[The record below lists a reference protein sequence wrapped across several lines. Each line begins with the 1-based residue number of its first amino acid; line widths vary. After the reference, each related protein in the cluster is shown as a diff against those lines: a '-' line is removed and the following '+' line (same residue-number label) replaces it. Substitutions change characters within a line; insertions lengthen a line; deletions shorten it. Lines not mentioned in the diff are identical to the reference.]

1 MIKRSIR
8 TLLATAALLLAAQ
21 GAVAYTLTAG
31 TYYFDNTSTN
41 WSKVYMRIGTTSW
54 VNVYEMSKVNGNA
67 NIWSVTFSSNQDNYA
82 AVQFASTDGYNY
94 TSDCGGDCGIYNG
107 NVIGSGY
114 KTDYVTEDLSPSF
127 PLFIATST
135 ISNGYVVLNQQ
146 STGTRGQSCP
156 SGVSQSV
163 SLGGTTIT
171 AGSTVG
177 YFLPGATVTLSGST
191 SLTYG
196 TANSYDK
203 VHATL
208 NYYLQGSSYSQ
219 LSASGNNS
227 TTKTCSKSVTLPT
240 ATGEYNTSHYFKCVG
255 VASATVTAKYHIVGL
270 TGQSLNFGSVSTSSN
285 KTLSEALTNVWDGD
299 GTASV
304 TATITGTNASDF
316 TFANGTQSTT
326 ISVTSKSGSENI
338 TFTPS
343 TTGERTATLTL
354 TLSYNSTSKD
364 YTYTL
369 SGKGADGSIVP
380 KIASD
385 AVVLAGPSATMH
397 GYLQSANCKSM
408 TERGFYIKASSSF
421 AKDNLACTTK
431 VTDAN
436 TDEITTGSSW
446 SATTGTL
453 SANTTYYYRSYV
465 TDDESDTEI
474 VSDDIRTF
482 HTGDAC
488 NYALGDTIYFTIDK
502 SLGADDACA
511 LKYRGFDNAIAK
523 IKSSTFS
530 TSNNLNYNIVF
541 LVAPAATNYTGGS
554 TTSKTGGDA
563 TDLSTI
569 LFEDINSGSSPS
581 KVLVIR
587 SSVPTK
593 RPVIQHPTLRS
604 SRNIIF
610 DNVKIV
616 GSSVAGATSGK
627 YDNAMDIDNDKTIW
641 DELTDSDILTNANI
655 TIKNSYIWSE
665 GFTCIHVASYDGIT
679 LENNDIEAHLES
691 TSLNDGNVICW
702 GSSVKFLQSKNIKF
716 IRNNFRGSHA
726 TSFWVQGIK
735 GLLMMNNVFWNSNDS
750 FNSDYADNTCF
761 VRLVTQFTANENQ
774 KIGIYYNT
782 FYIDEYTTTTPRHV
796 DYFRLG
802 RYYKYNTQ
810 LISNLSQNQY
820 STIRFMYNNCYNY
833 DNTVI
838 GANVDGDNKWCLT
851 DTEGNW
857 CSSINYNNYWS
868 RYDEARHSEE
878 SVFNIPSSTV
888 CTSNTQYYVNVENL
902 VCSNTSDP
910 SLLVIKG
917 GDLNLGTALA
927 SNITGLGETNY
938 YNDRLHPS
946 NENDAVRRTNGKW
959 TLGAY
964 QQTEGGAPLG
974 DMVWWGDVSADWDD
988 RANWRK
994 PDGSRVTCVDNIST
1008 DVRMIIPAPHS
1019 TQYKIPDG
1027 GITRYPEMP
1036 SKFEGTRTKLTSE
1049 AVNAGHG
1056 YSIPTKFAGNIE
1068 IEYGGALKNVSSLKD
1083 DGGRRYTEATNYF
1096 TAGRDEWI
1104 LVGTVIKPFDNE
1116 SKSSVRLVQSGDY
1129 FLYHW
1134 PHVYMHKAYV
1144 GEKSGDTYP
1153 VNWQVPFADL
1163 DEKVD
1168 YNTVFAIQI
1177 PNQYGPNKLP
1187 AQWVGASGDETE
1199 KKTFTFNGWLLND
1212 EIVPEYKI
1220 SGPVLLCNTY
1230 PANIDVATAQ
1240 TENSGSIKY
1249 YDYSTGVR
1257 NFVSYVSGTK
1267 EIKSGNGFLFVPN
1280 GSNDGWFRISNTM
1293 LTETSTIYKSAPSV
1307 NPYFIVNAYN
1317 ASGAGGSTAA
1327 IVNDV
1332 LKSDAFNAET
1342 DLINTVIDNTPAQ
1355 PEVYVMMY
1363 NRELDK
1369 VVVPD
1374 ISQSIPLGLVCGRKM
1389 TVVFG
1394 KYEAEG
1400 IVKAV
1405 LVDTQEDKQYDITEG
1420 TASITLA
1427 KGTYTGRF
1435 YLNLS
1440 LDDETVTSIEETEGS
1455 NEPES
1460 VTNSVSISA
1469 YGSNVIITS
1478 TEGVV
1483 LQEAYITDMTG
1494 HTFVVK
1500 LNNDHLNKI
1509 HLNVASGVYVIKAIG
1524 DNASRT
1530 EKVIIK

>member
-177 YFLPGATVTLSGST
+177 YFMPGATVTLSGST

-299 GTASV
+299 GTAPV

-316 TFANGTQSTT
+316 TFANGTRSTT

-338 TFTPS
+338 TFTPGG
-343 TTGERTATLTL
+343 TGDRTATLTL
-354 TLSYNSTSKD
+354 RLSYNSTYKD

-385 AVVLAGPSATMH
+385 AVVLAGPSATMY

-408 TERGFYIKASSSF
+408 TVRGFFIKTSEF
-421 AKDNLACTTK
+421 AKGSTAGTTK
-431 VTDAN
+431 VTDPN
-436 TDEITTGSSW
+436 TDEISIGSSW
-446 SATTGTL
+446 SATSGTL
-453 SANTTYYYRSYV
+453 SPNTTYYYRSFV
-465 TDDESDTEI
+465 TESGVDI
-474 VSDDIRTF
+474 MSDDIRTF
-482 HTGDAC
+482 RTGDAC
-488 NYALGDTIYFTIDK
+488 NYTLGDTVYVTIDQ

-541 LVAPAATNYTGGS
+541 LVAPAATNYTGES

-616 GSSVAGATSGK
+616 GSSVAGDTSGK

-802 RYYKYNTQ
+802 RYYNYNTQ
-810 LISNLSQNQY
+810 LISNLSQNQC

-838 GANVDGDNKWCLT
+838 GANVSGDNKWCLT
-851 DTEGNW
+851 DTESNW

-1096 TAGRDEWI
+1096 TAGRNEWI

-1129 FLYHW
+1129 FLDHT
-1134 PHVYMHKAYV
+1134 PHVYMRQAEMAA
-1144 GEKSGDTYP
+1144 GPSF
-1153 VNWQVPFADL
+1153 NWDIPFAQL
-1163 DEKVD
+1163 DESVE
-1168 YNTVFAIQI
+1168 YNKVFAIRV
-1177 PNQYGPNKLP
+1177 PNQYGPYKFP
-1187 AQWVGASGDETE
+1187 ASWVGMSGDET
-1199 KKTFTFNGWLLND
+1199 KSKTFSFNGWFLND
-1212 EIVPEYKI
+1212 DMVSEYSTGGNNI
-1220 SGPVLLCNTY
+1220 MLCNTL
-1230 PANIDVATAQ
+1230 PANIMAYEAGQ
-1240 TENSGSIKY
+1240 ANNGSVYY
-1249 YDYSTGVR
+1249 YDYDVAKNIVLAVDGD
-1257 NFVSYVSGTK
+1257 GK
-1267 EIKSGNGFLFVPN
+1267 EIKPQNGFVFVP
-1280 GSNDGWFRISNTM
+1280 GLGHDGWFRITKDLLSDN
-1293 LTETSTIYKSAPSV
+1293 STAYKSATV
-1307 NPYFIVNAYN
+1307 KNPYFSIATLNSNGDGGSVASVRLDELKADEYVYGTDLLNIVNTSA
-1317 ASGAGGSTAA
+1317 T
-1327 IVNDV
+1327 
-1332 LKSDAFNAET
+1332 T
-1342 DLINTVIDNTPAQ
+1342 Q
-1355 PEVYVMMY
+1355 PEVSLPRYGMEFD
-1363 NRELDK
+1363 NLTIPSFDEA
-1369 VVVPD
+1369 
-1374 ISQSIPLGLVCGRKM
+1374 IPLNLMVPANM
-1389 TVVFG
+1389 TVEFKAYS
-1394 KYEAEG
+1394 KYDIEQAL
-1400 IVKAV
+1400 
-1405 LVDTQEDKQYDITEG
+1405 LVDRVTGKEYDLLSDEVCSIALTQGSYI
-1420 TASITLA
+1420 
-1427 KGTYTGRF
+1427 GRF
-1435 YLNLS
+1435 YLNLGEAEDVPTAVDEDVQVES
-1440 LDDETVTSIEETEGS
+1440 GAIEIYSVGNEVTISSNSKVELLDV
-1455 NEPES
+1455 
-1460 VTNSVSISA
+1460 
-1469 YGSNVIITS
+1469 
-1478 TEGVV
+1478 
-1483 LQEAYITDMTG
+1483 YITDMSGRT
-1494 HTFVVK
+1494 TMIK
-1500 LNNDHLNKI
+1500 LNNPHHNSLTLDGMQ
-1509 HLNVASGVYVIKAIG
+1509 GVYIIKAVG
-1524 DNASRT
+1524 DTMSKT
-1530 EKVIIK
+1530 EKVIVK